1 MYCRSVGRAHV
12 AEAYRQTEL
21 VYAVHA
27 LPAYMLIFED

>member
-1 MYCRSVGRAHV
+1 MYCRSVSRARS
-12 AEAYRQTEL
+12 AEAFGQTEL

>member
-12 AEAYRQTEL
+12 AEAFGQTEL

-27 LPAYMLIFED
+27 LPAYLLIFED